1 MTFEEFCCEV
11 AENIS
16 KYLPKHN
23 IEATRIEKITKNN
36 GVECTGVVILLA
48 GESIAPNI
56 YLDYYFMIY
65 KQGRSLDDILT
76 MISEEYIRAKATV
89 DNSDFNVDVEDIKSN
104 AVVKLVNYDR
114 NKDKLAECPYIPYLD
129 LAITFR
135 FLVKLDD
142 HGVASALI
150 TNKDLVRLNMTKE
163 ELYQLAME
171 NTRKLFPEKLRCMD
185 EFIPNMEQLC
195 PNEEDRNKLYVLTNE
210 AGVNGATSLLYE
222 GVIRDFAKE
231 ANKSV
236 FIMPSSIHEIILICC
251 DEVEKDRLKA
261 LVKEVNKFIVS
272 ELEYL
277 SDNVYVYNL
286 DSDKITI

>member
-1 MTFEEFCCEV
+1 MTFEEFCGEV
-11 AENIS
+11 ADNIRN
-16 KYLPKHN
+16 YLPEHN
-23 IEATRIEKITKNN
+23 IEATKIEKITKNN
-36 GVECTGVVILLA
+36 GVECTGIVILLA
-48 GESIAPNI
+48 GESVAPNI

-76 MISEEYIRAKATV
+76 MISEEYLRAKATV
-89 DNSDFNVDVEDIKSN
+89 DNSDFNVDVEDIKDN
-104 AVVKLVNYDR
+104 AVIKLVNFER
-114 NKDKLAECPYIPYLD
+114 NRDKLEECPYIPYLD

-135 FLVKLDD
+135 FLVKLDNC
-142 HGVASALI
+142 GVASALI
-150 TNKDLVRLNMTKE
+150 TNKDLDRMAITKE
-163 ELYQLAME
+163 ELYQLAMD

-210 AGVNGATSLLYE
+210 AGVNGATSMLYD
-222 GVIRDFAKE
+222 GVIRNFAKE

-251 DEVEKDRLKA
+251 DVVEKDRIKTLIKD
-261 LVKEVNKFIVS
+261 VNKFIVS
-272 ELEYL
+272 ELDYL
-277 SDNVYVYNL
+277 SDNLYFYDL

>member
-1 MTFEEFCCEV
+1 MTFEEFCCEI
-11 AENIS
+11 ADNIS
-16 KYLPKHN
+16 NYLPKHN

-36 GVECTGVVILLA
+36 GVECTGIVILLA
-48 GESIAPNI
+48 GECVAPNI

-76 MISEEYIRAKATV
+76 LISEEYLRAKATV
-89 DNSDFNVDVEDIKSN
+89 DNSDFNVGVADIKDN
-104 AVVKLVNYDR
+104 AVIKLVNYER
-114 NKDKLAECPYIPYLD
+114 NKDKLENCPYISYLD

-150 TNKDLVRLNMTKE
+150 TNKDLAKMEMTKE

-210 AGVNGATSLLYE
+210 AGVNGATSMLYE
-222 GVIRDFAKE
+222 GVIRDFAKKV
-231 ANKSV
+231 NKSV

-251 DEVEKDRLKA
+251 DEVEKDRLKT

-277 SDNVYVYNL
+277 SDNVYLYNL